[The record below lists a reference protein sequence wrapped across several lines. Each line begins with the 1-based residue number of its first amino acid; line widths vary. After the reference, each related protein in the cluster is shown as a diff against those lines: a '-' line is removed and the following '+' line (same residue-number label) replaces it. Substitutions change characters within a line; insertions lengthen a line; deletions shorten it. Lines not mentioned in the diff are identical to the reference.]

1 MNWTSIIEQIY
12 TLVLFPLI
20 ILGGVCLVAFLSA
33 KIGELKKKT
42 NCDLANKYLDML
54 DDTIAST
61 VLATTQTYVEAL
73 KKEGKFDAD
82 AQKIAF
88 QKTYDAVMAVLTEEA
103 KKYIT
108 TAVGD
113 IEVYVTNKIESE
125 VVLNKVY

>member
-33 KIGELKKKT
+33 KIYELKKKT
-42 NCDLANKYLDML
+42 NSDLANKYLDML

-113 IEVYVTNKIESE
+113 IEIYVTNKIESE
-125 VVLNKVY
+125 VALNKVY

>member
-1 MNWTSIIEQIY
+1 MNWNEVLQFVY
-12 TLVLFPLI
+12 TMVLFPLI
-20 ILGGVCLVAFLSA
+20 TIGGIYLICFFST
-33 KIGELKKKT
+33 KIKEMKDKT
-42 NCDLANKYLDML
+42 NSELAHKYLDML
-54 DDTIAST
+54 DGTITNT

-82 AQKIAF
+82 AQKVAF

-113 IEVYVTNKIESE
+113 IEIYVTNKIESE
-125 VVLNKVY
+125 VALNKVY

>member
-33 KIGELKKKT
+33 KTDELKKKT
-42 NCDLANKYLDML
+42 NSDLANKYLDML
-54 DDTIAST
+54 DDTIASI

-113 IEVYVTNKIESE
+113 IEIYVTNKIESE
-125 VVLNKVY
+125 VALNKVY